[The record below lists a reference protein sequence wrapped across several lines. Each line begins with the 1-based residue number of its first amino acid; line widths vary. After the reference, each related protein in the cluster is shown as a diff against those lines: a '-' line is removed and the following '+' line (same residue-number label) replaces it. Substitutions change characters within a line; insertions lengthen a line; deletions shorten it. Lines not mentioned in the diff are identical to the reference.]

1 MEKKGYWGRL
11 KVLSRPT
18 GDVQWVPAI
27 KAILLMFLSFLLS
40 IFLGLDKNI
49 PSIMFLTLIAS
60 IIIEIE
66 LPIRKLIPIIIICFL
81 AACTAFISSSIVLD
95 NLILFLIITALWTF
109 FSFSVYI
116 FGGSIGYIG
125 FTIFL
130 FYFLSVLLVNNTVST
145 YEWALYVILAFLVAL
160 LALVPKLLREKSNLL
175 KMITAGFEPQ
185 TSLST
190 ILVYRETLSGL
201 PLDNRLYELFRVGV
215 YLTTFRS
222 YGSLLKSRISGESL
236 NIFKNFMISANQ
248 ISSNIAEKIK
258 NNHKDVDLSLLD
270 QQLKIIDHDRDT
282 VEKYGSIVEIAHQ
295 IRELLGQANNILKGG
310 LAKGDKIKIINPKS
324 SAKEIFHANFNLQ
337 NVYIRHAIRF
347 ALAMTI
353 ALLVVRLTNDRNAI
367 WITMGVFMIL
377 KPDVTSTLNNLM
389 VRVTFNFIA
398 IVIAILVGFLFPH
411 QIILW
416 LGFIMI
422 FFFRAF
428 FPNYMSL
435 SVMAM
440 TLFIVFLWPTGTV
453 YDNAIARIVD
463 IGIGAVIA
471 FVCAYLI
478 LPSRVTINLPIEVA
492 KTIKGNIEYAQKI
505 FVASSND
512 YKHQD
517 ALQKFRKYML
527 AENNLEAAIRKME
540 DTFNDISG
548 DISIY
553 KALAAA
559 NNKIAADLSVL
570 ATSLEYT
577 DSFGDFTQINYYIKK
592 ILDELSLSVE
602 QGRKP
607 SSIDNLLSNL
617 ENEEKNLGNK
627 DIYLG
632 WISSDLKYL
641 REIIIEGVHLGALDR
656 YRALK

>member
-1 MEKKGYWGRL
+1 
-11 KVLSRPT
+11 
-18 GDVQWVPAI
+18 
-27 KAILLMFLSFLLS
+27 
-40 IFLGLDKNI
+40 
-49 PSIMFLTLIAS
+49 
-60 IIIEIE
+60 
-66 LPIRKLIPIIIICFL
+66 
-81 AACTAFISSSIVLD
+81 
-95 NLILFLIITALWTF
+95 
-109 FSFSVYI
+109 
-116 FGGSIGYIG
+116 
-125 FTIFL
+125 
-130 FYFLSVLLVNNTVST
+130 
-145 YEWALYVILAFLVAL
+145 
-160 LALVPKLLREKSNLL
+160 
-175 KMITAGFEPQ
+175 
-185 TSLST
+185 
-190 ILVYRETLSGL
+190 
-201 PLDNRLYELFRVGV
+201 
-215 YLTTFRS
+215 
-222 YGSLLKSRISGESL
+222 
-236 NIFKNFMISANQ
+236 MISANQ
-248 ISSNIAEKIK
+248 ISFSIAEKIK

-324 SAKEIFHANFNLQ
+324 SAKEIFQANFNLQ